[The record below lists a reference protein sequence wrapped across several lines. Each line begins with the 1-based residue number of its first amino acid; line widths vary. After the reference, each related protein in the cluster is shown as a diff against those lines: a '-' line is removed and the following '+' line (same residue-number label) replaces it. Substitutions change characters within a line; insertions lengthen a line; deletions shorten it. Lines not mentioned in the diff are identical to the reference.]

1 MKSRRSFLAAAAGI
15 LALVALVRRARAQA
29 PTQQRDTVLRVP
41 KVAGGRCLVQRI
53 QLVGADAAGAVCA
66 TSAPLSTPLEILEG
80 DRISIQIRKLP
91 PPRSS

>member
-1 MKSRRSFLAAAAGI
+1 MFAAAAAVI
-15 LALVALVRRARAQA
+15 AAIAIAKRARAQA
-29 PTQQRDTVLRVP
+29 PTQQRDTTLHVP

-53 QLVGADAAGAVCA
+53 QLLGADAAGAVCA

>member
-1 MKSRRSFLAAAAGI
+1 MFAAAA
-15 LALVALVRRARAQA
+15 AVVAAIAIAKRARAQA
-29 PTQQRDTVLRVP
+29 PTQQRDTTLRVP
-41 KVAGGRCLVQRI
+41 RVAGGRCLVQRI